1 MGVLKN
7 LKQSQ
12 TKQTTM
18 KGIIEISD
26 TQFDELIKKSIDSA
40 LTNAEIEK
48 LIERKVNERVDKII
62 NKVLSSEKI
71 DNFARDRVSRILTTE
86 SLKDYTFSL
95 QANDVLSN
103 LEEKIILMI
112 QNSKDFKTLVKLTI
126 KNSL

>member
-1 MGVLKN
+1 
-7 LKQSQ
+7 
-12 TKQTTM
+12 M